1 MDLTPVL
8 HQVRDLGG
16 YIREQRQAAELS
28 LRGLAQRSG
37 ISNPYLSQVERGLRR
52 PSAAI
57 ITQIADGLSI
67 SAELLLARAGV
78 IPPRVPGSPVED
90 SIRADPLLTDRHKS
104 ILIDTYRA
112 LVDSAGTAAP
122 APEPASTEPASTE
135 PASTEPATTE
145 PATTEPS
152 TTGA

>member
-8 HQVRDLGG
+8 DQVRDLGG

-28 LRGLAQRSG
+28 LRGLAERSG

-67 SAELLLARAGV
+67 SAEMLLTRAGV
-78 IPPRVPGSPVED
+78 IPARAPGSPVED
-90 SIRADPLLTDRHKS
+90 SIRADPLLTDRHKA

-112 LVDSAGTAAP
+112 LLDSVEAP
-122 APEPASTEPASTE
+122 GPTS
-135 PASTEPATTE
+135 
-145 PATTEPS
+145 TEPS
-152 TTGA
+152 TTST